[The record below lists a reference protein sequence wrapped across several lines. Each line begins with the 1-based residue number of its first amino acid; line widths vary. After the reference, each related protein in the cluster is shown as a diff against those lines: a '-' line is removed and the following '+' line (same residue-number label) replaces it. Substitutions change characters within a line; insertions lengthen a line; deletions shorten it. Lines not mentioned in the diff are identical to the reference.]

1 MEAVMQHPIN
11 VKNFRQTSPVNK
23 GSLAFAVRQLK
34 ELFNLL
40 FPRRPYHS
48 TDEDCP

>member
-1 MEAVMQHPIN
+1 MQHPIS
-11 VKNFRQTSPVNK
+11 VKNLGQRSPVSK
-23 GSLAFAVRQLK
+23 RSLAFAVSQLK